1 MNADDLQAR
10 LAQQPDLVP
19 YLARIVRHAATT
31 ERLPRRIV
39 LGLTTGSS
47 DRLDRLN
54 RLLSGR
60 CLVERGK
67 VILALSEPLRA
78 AALWRPF
85 VEAIGYAP
93 RPDSA
98 AQAAALARETAKR
111 LRLLHPDE
119 RPLVDA
125 LVATGVLRRF
135 IGADRGRADISLKLF
150 AAYRRLR
157 DTPGLSLSQLGSD
170 CFNDSKALRGGAWL
184 AQLDR
189 MLRLACDQPDL
200 PPAALHAHCGL
211 IDNPYTSHAIVFAPF
226 SFHAGAAGR
235 FDFPRALFAA
245 GQAAVLPWETI
256 QRIERIEL
264 DAPPRLVTS
273 ENAAPFLD
281 WVRAGVPALYTE
293 GYPNSAVRV
302 LLRHFAAA
310 GATAEHAGDS
320 DLDGYRIAA
329 QIGQSIPVAGLLPR
343 GGVAHLPHKPLN
355 EVQRERIECFIARHP
370 DFTYLAELRHTLAHG
385 WVEQETSG
393 VELPGKAGT

>member
-1 MNADDLQAR
+1 MNTDVLQAR
-10 LAQQPDLVP
+10 LARQPDLVP

-60 CLVERGK
+60 CVVEHGK
-67 VILALSEPLRA
+67 YILSLSEPLRA
-78 AALWRPF
+78 VGLWQPF
-85 VEAIGYAP
+85 VEVIGYER

-119 RPLVDA
+119 RSLVDA
-125 LVATGVLRRF
+125 LETAGVLRRF
-135 IGADRGRADISLKLF
+135 IGTDRDRADVSLKLF

-157 DTPGLSLSQLGSD
+157 DTPGLTLSQLGSD
-170 CFNDSKALRGGAWL
+170 CFNDSKALRGGARL
-184 AQLDR
+184 AQLER
-189 MLRLACDQPDL
+189 ILRLAHDQADL
-200 PPAALHAHCGL
+200 PAAALHAHCGL
-211 IDNPYTSHAIVFAPF
+211 IDNPYASHAIVFAPF
-226 SFHAGAAGR
+226 SFHTAATGGL
-235 FDFPRALFAA
+235 DFPRALFAA
-245 GQAAVLPWETI
+245 GQAVVLPWETI
-256 QRIERIEL
+256 QRIERIEI
-264 DAPPRLVTS
+264 DAPLRLVTS

-293 GYPNSAVRV
+293 GYPNSAVRG

-329 QIGQSIPVAGLLPR
+329 QVGQSLPVAGLLPR
-343 GGVAHLPHKPLN
+343 GGVAHLPHKPLT
-355 EVQRERIECFIARHP
+355 EAQRERIERFLARHP
-370 DFTYLAELRHTLAHG
+370 DFPYLAELHHTLAYG
-385 WVEQETSG
+385 WVEQET
-393 VELPGKAGT
+393 AGGAGGIG